1 MVKSF
6 LVDLKSFVD
15 RLSLSKAEAGSIEY
29 KHFFS
34 GAAAY
39 ARGKI
44 FMTLTP
50 AGLAL
55 KLPDDDC
62 EALLAAGAK
71 PLRYFPKAPIKKN
84 YVVMPED
91 LVAETKTM
99 TRWVRAGMAYCRVS
113 D

>member
-1 MVKSF
+1 MVESS
-6 LVDLKSFVD
+6 LAELRPFVGS
-15 RLSLSKAEAGSIEY
+15 LSLREEVAKSIEY

-39 ARGKI
+39 TRGKI

-55 KLPDDDC
+55 KLLDADC
-62 EALLAAGAK
+62 TELLAAGGK

-84 YVVMPED
+84 YVVVPED
-91 LVAETKTM
+91 LVADAKAM
-99 TRWVRAGMAYCRVS
+99 TQRVRASISHCCVEN
-113 D
+113 